1 MRTPH
6 EAPPPEYTLAIF
18 RRRGQ
23 SLRRAH
29 APLRS
34 LKVHRRRPACTHSER
49 QAPNRAKA
57 GASAG
62 IVMHMSERDEYDLDS
77 WRQTIQRHR
86 EARSMSEH
94 ELARRATRLRG
105 GKTVS
110 ARMVAAI
117 EIGRAKPSLGTL
129 EAIAAV
135 FGMSLRELLSEWSQ
149 PAFAKPPAAA
159 DDVLH

>member
-1 MRTPH
+1 MADSTQVESIQH
-6 EAPPPEYTLAIF
+6 GA
-18 RRRGQ
+18 
-23 SLRRAH
+23 
-29 APLRS
+29 
-34 LKVHRRRPACTHSER
+34 
-49 QAPNRAKA
+49 AK
-57 GASAG
+57 
-62 IVMHMSERDEYDLDS
+62 D
-77 WRQTIQRHR
+77 
-86 EARSMSEH
+86 
-94 ELARRATRLRG
+94 
-105 GKTVS
+105 VS